1 MAKGS
6 DNHFEVKLG
15 RIRSPSGEKR
25 VAGFFRQV
33 GRKARYSTKRKSS
46 SRGLLQRRSA
56 TQFHRRVIV
65 KVSIVKMDGRGTGAQ
80 RQHLK
85 YIERD
90 SAAAEGERGQ
100 LYTERGQEA
109 QKDIFTERGQD
120 DRHQFRV
127 IVSPEDANQLAD
139 LKNFTRDLVSQMEH
153 DLGTK
158 LDWVAADHY
167 DTGQPH
173 THLVIRGKR
182 DDGND
187 LVMPKDYV
195 SNGIRNRAQELV
207 TIELGPVSEIEG
219 RTRMARMVQQ
229 QRLTQIDR
237 GLFRAS
243 QHGVADI
250 SAPAKKGQQWRKQLE
265 RARLKH
271 LEKME
276 LAEPL
281 GKGRWR
287 IAEDAAETLKR
298 MGERGDIIK
307 TMHRAMA
314 GYEPRLIDGTSFYDP
329 GAENAAP
336 VTGRIIAQ
344 GIGDDVA
351 DRAYLVVGDVGGK
364 SRYIDL
370 GSSDRLADFKPGM
383 IISVQPASREPRPS
397 DKTIEK
403 IASQNGGRY
412 SQVLHMEHDKSARPE
427 FVAAH
432 VRRLEALRR
441 AGHVTRQ
448 SDGIW
453 SIPNDFLER
462 AGKYERASA
471 LSRPVSIARLSTMPL
486 HQLETAMGATWL
498 DKELIGETGSGSL
511 SLRGFGA
518 AFEQAKA
525 QRRAFLFKS
534 GILKTKNER
543 LNRSH
548 LAELE
553 RRDLTDAGRE
563 LSREYGKPYADA
575 PADGRIRGIYDK
587 PIDRP
592 SGKYA
597 VLERAKDFTLVPWRD
612 VLERQRGKVV
622 SGLIRRE
629 KVTWSFGRGRTV
641 S

>member
-1 MAKGS
+1 MVKRS
-6 DNHFEVKLG
+6 NDHFEVKLG
-15 RIRSPSGEKR
+15 RIRSASGEKR

-33 GRKARYSTKRKSS
+33 GRQARYSTKRRSFSK
-46 SRGLLQRRSA
+46 GQQQRRSA

-65 KVSIVKMDGRGTGAQ
+65 KVSIVKMDGRGISAQ

-90 SAAAEGERGQ
+90 SAAAEGERGH
-100 LYTERGQEA
+100 LYTERGSEVETNA
-109 QKDIFTERGQD
+109 FGERGQD

-127 IVSPEDANQLAD
+127 IVSPEDAAQLAD
-139 LKNFTRDLVSQMEH
+139 LKSFTRDLVSQMEH

-167 DTGQPH
+167 DTGLPH

-182 DDGND
+182 DDGTD

-195 SNGIRNRAQELV
+195 SKGIRDRAQELV
-207 TIELGPVSEIEG
+207 NIELGPVSEIEG

-237 GLFRAS
+237 GLFRES
-243 QHGVADI
+243 KDGVVDV
-250 SAPAKKGQQWRKQLE
+250 SAPAKKGQLWRKQLD

-271 LEKME
+271 LEKMS

-287 IAEDAAETLKR
+287 IAQNAPETLKR

-314 GYEPRLIDGTSFYDP
+314 GHAPRLIDGTSLYDP
-329 GAENAAP
+329 GAYNAVP
-336 VTGRIIAQ
+336 FTGKIMAQ
-344 GIGDDVA
+344 GVGDDVA
-351 DRAYLVVGDVGGK
+351 DRAYLVVDDVGGK
-364 SRYIDL
+364 SRYINL

-383 IISVQPASREPRPS
+383 LISVQPASREPRPS

-403 IASQNGGRY
+403 IASQNDGRF
-412 SQVLHMEHDKSARPE
+412 SLILHMEHDKSARPE

-441 AGHVTRQ
+441 AGHVTRH
-448 SDGIW
+448 SDGSW
-453 SIPNDFLER
+453 SIPRDYLAR
-462 AGKYERASA
+462 AGEYERIAA
-471 LSRPVSIARLSTMPL
+471 LSRPVAITRLSTMPL
-486 HQLETAMGATWL
+486 KQLETAMGATWL
-498 DKELIGETGSGSL
+498 DKELLGESVESNPG
-511 SLRGFGA
+511 LRGFGA
-518 AFEQAKA
+518 EIEQAKV
-525 QRRAFLFKS
+525 RRRVFLLKS
-534 GILKTKNER
+534 GILKSKNER
-543 LNRSH
+543 LNQSH
-548 LAELE
+548 LADLE
-553 RRDLTDAGRE
+553 RRDLTDAGRA
-563 LSREYGKPYADA
+563 LSREYGKPYTDA
-575 PADGRIRGIYDK
+575 PADGRIKGIYDR

-597 VLERAKDFTLVPWRD
+597 VVERAKDFTLVPWRD
-612 VLERQRGKVV
+612 VLERQRGKAV
-622 SGLIRRE
+622 SGLVRGE
-629 KVTWSFGRGRTV
+629 KISWSFGRGRGLQ
-641 S
+641 

>member
-15 RIRSPSGEKR
+15 RIRSASGEKR

-46 SRGLLQRRSA
+46 GRGPQQRRSA

-65 KVSIVKMDGRGTGAQ
+65 KVSIVKMDGRGISAQ

-90 SAAAEGERGQ
+90 SAAAEGERGE
-100 LYTERGQEA
+100 LYSERGSEVETRVFA
-109 QKDIFTERGQD
+109 ERGHD

-127 IVSPEDANQLAD
+127 IVSPEDAAQLAD
-139 LKNFTRDLVSQMEH
+139 LKSFTRDLVSQMEH
-153 DLGTK
+153 DLETK

-182 DDGND
+182 DDGSD
-187 LVMPKDYV
+187 LVMPRDYV
-195 SNGIRNRAQELV
+195 AKGIRERAQELV
-207 TIELGPVSEIEG
+207 TIELGPISEIEG

-243 QHGVADI
+243 QDGVVDVP
-250 SAPAKKGQQWRKQLE
+250 APAKKGLQWRKQLE

-271 LEKME
+271 LEKMN

-287 IAEDAAETLKR
+287 IAQNAPETLKR

-314 GYEPRLIDGTSFYDP
+314 GHAPRLIDGTSLYDP
-329 GAENAAP
+329 GAENAVP
-336 VTGRIIAQ
+336 VTGRIMAQ
-344 GIGDDVA
+344 GVGDDVA
-351 DRAYLVVGDVGGK
+351 DRAYLVVDDVGGK
-364 SRYIDL
+364 SRYINL
-370 GSSDRLADFKPGM
+370 GSSDWLADFKPGM
-383 IISVQPASREPRPS
+383 IISVQPTSREPRPS

-403 IASQNGGRY
+403 IASQNDGRY
-412 SQVLHMEHDKSARPE
+412 SQILHMEHDKSARPK

-441 AGHVTRQ
+441 AGHATRL
-448 SDGIW
+448 SDGSW
-453 SIPNDFLER
+453 SIPNDYLER
-462 AGKYERASA
+462 AGEYERAAA

-486 HQLETAMGATWL
+486 KQLQTAMGATWL
-498 DKELIGETGSGSL
+498 DKELLGETVEGNP

-518 AFEQAKA
+518 EIEQAKL
-525 QRRAFLFKS
+525 QRRNFLFKS
-534 GILKTKNER
+534 GILKSKNER
-543 LNRSH
+543 LNRIH
-548 LAELE
+548 LTELE
-553 RRDLTDAGRE
+553 RRDLADAGRE
-563 LSREYGKPYADA
+563 LSREYGKPYTDA
-575 PADGRIRGIYDK
+575 PADGRIKGIYDR
-587 PIDRP
+587 PIERP

-597 VLERAKDFTLVPWRD
+597 VVERAKDFTLVPWRD
-612 VLERQRGKVV
+612 VLERQRGKAVG
-622 SGLIRRE
+622 GLIRGE
-629 KVTWSFGRGRTV
+629 TISWSFGRGRGV
-641 S
+641 

>member
-1 MAKGS
+1 MKRS

-15 RIRSPSGEKR
+15 RIRSASGEKR

-33 GRKARYSTKRKSS
+33 ERKARYSTKRKSS
-46 SRGLLQRRSA
+46 GQGPQQRRSA

-65 KVSIVKMDGRGTGAQ
+65 KVSIVKMDGRGIGAQ
-80 RQHLK
+80 RQHLN

-100 LYTERGQEA
+100 LYTERGQEVE
-109 QKDIFTERGQD
+109 KDIFTERGQD

-127 IVSPEDANQLAD
+127 IVSPEDAAQLAD
-139 LKNFTRDLVSQMEH
+139 LKSFTRDLVSQMEH

-182 DDGND
+182 DDGSD

-195 SNGIRNRAQELV
+195 SKGIRERAQELV
-207 TIELGPVSEIEG
+207 SIELGPVSEIEG

-229 QRLTQIDR
+229 QRLTQIDK

-243 QHGVADI
+243 QDGVVDI

-271 LEKME
+271 LEKMG

-287 IAEDAAETLKR
+287 IAQNAPESLKR

-314 GYEPRLIDGTSFYDP
+314 GHAPRLIDGTSLYDP
-329 GAENAAP
+329 GAENAIL
-336 VTGRIIAQ
+336 VTGKIIAQ
-344 GIGDDVA
+344 GVGDDVT
-351 DRAYLVVGDVGGK
+351 DRAYLVVDDLGGK
-364 SRYIDL
+364 SRFINL

-383 IISVQPASREPRPS
+383 IITVHPTPSEPRPS
-397 DKTIEK
+397 DRTIEK
-403 IASQNGGRY
+403 IASQNDGRY
-412 SQVLHMEHDKSARPE
+412 SQILHMEHDKSARPE

-441 AGHVTRQ
+441 AGNVTRH
-448 SDGIW
+448 SDGSW
-453 SIPNDFLER
+453 SIPSDYLAR
-462 AGKYERASA
+462 AGEYERAAA
-471 LSRPVSIARLSTMPL
+471 LSRPVSIARLSTMPFE
-486 HQLETAMGATWL
+486 QLQTAMGATWL
-498 DKELIGETGSGSL
+498 DKEMLGESVEDNP
-511 SLRGFGA
+511 SLRGFWA
-518 AFEQAKA
+518 EIEQAKT

-534 GILKTKNER
+534 GILKSKNER
-543 LNRSH
+543 LNRIH

-553 RRDLTDAGRE
+553 RRDLADAGRE
-563 LSREYGKPYADA
+563 LSREYGKPYTDA
-575 PADGRIRGIYDK
+575 PADGRVKGIYDK
-587 PIDRP
+587 SIERP

-597 VLERAKDFTLVPWRD
+597 VIERAKDFTLVPWRD
-612 VLERQRGKVV
+612 VLERQRSKVV
-622 SGLIRRE
+622 SGLIRGN
-629 KVTWSFGRGRTV
+629 TTSWSFGKARGMF
-641 S
+641 